1 MKNTTSPAMS
11 ERDVRTVE
19 NLARTGMSFD
29 DLRKAFR
36 DFPIEEV
43 EKIYMRV
50 RRETVGKSEAGV
62 KVNCS

>member
-1 MKNTTSPAMS
+1 MT
-11 ERDVRTVE
+11 
-19 NLARTGMSFD
+19 RTGMSFD

-50 RRETVGKSEAGV
+50 RRETVGGGGSESI
-62 KVNCS
+62 KINCS